1 LKRKIRRKRG
11 AEFVDSDFAE
21 ILYGEGGGRP
31 SADRQPRAQVDMH
44 RAGLTALAAVTS
56 TLPNASTNIAA
67 GLLRARYFL
76 HLYTQ
81 ASTRCA

>member
-1 LKRKIRRKRG
+1 
-11 AEFVDSDFAE
+11 
-21 ILYGEGGGRP
+21 
-31 SADRQPRAQVDMH
+31 VDMH